1 MSLGRRAAAVSAALD
16 SRIWRQSFINAAL
29 EKAFAVVF
37 QISLQRNYSD
47 QHHILTVPD
56 NPLSPNLFQT
66 RVSIFSPKSTS
77 AARIGSSVT
86 LADCPPRQRSPR
98 RKRLLWVCCYC
109 YSERGYDFFSPS
121 NVSSIMQICLF
132 RCRGDHCK
140 RLFLMSLSS
149 RAKAFSR
156 GEGGALPAM
165 MLSSIE
171 SVRNSCG
178 FVARKRRRQ
187 CDGRGQANL
196 SSC

>member
-1 MSLGRRAAAVSAALD
+1 MNV
-16 SRIWRQSFINAAL
+16 INAAS

-37 QISLQRNYSD
+37 QI
-47 QHHILTVPD
+47 
-56 NPLSPNLFQT
+56 FFK
-66 RVSIFSPKSTS
+66 RVSVFFLQSQRQQRGLGQASRLRTAHRGSGRRVRKGCCGCVAIAIAIQN
-77 AARIGSSVT
+77 AAMI
-86 LADCPPRQRSPR
+86 
-98 RKRLLWVCCYC
+98 
-109 YSERGYDFFSPS
+109 FFSPS

-149 RAKAFSR
+149 RTKAFSR
-156 GEGGALPAM
+156 GEGGTLPAM

>member
-1 MSLGRRAAAVSAALD
+1 MKLHQRRVRKGVCTYVAIA
-16 SRIWRQSFINAAL
+16 IHNAAM
-29 EKAFAVVF
+29 
-37 QISLQRNYSD
+37 
-47 QHHILTVPD
+47 
-56 NPLSPNLFQT
+56 
-66 RVSIFSPKSTS
+66 IFSPYQTS
-77 AARIGSSVT
+77 EARSAHRGSGRRVRKGVCTYVAIAIQNAAMQAI
-86 LADCPPRQRSPR
+86 
-98 RKRLLWVCCYC
+98 
-109 YSERGYDFFSPS
+109 SPS

-149 RAKAFSR
+149 RTKAFSR